1 MSYVC
6 SLLFV
11 KINLISTRRIVKKK
25 NYHTFLVD
33 ASEKVRK
40 AKLEVEKI
48 TESKCLHFSLS
59 KLHDFHLLETDSV
72 LSKNLT

>member
-11 KINLISTRRIVKKK
+11 KINLLSTRRIDKK

-72 LSKNLT
+72 LSKNLTE